1 MDMKKILLSLSIIG
15 ALVISQAAWADNRNN
30 RRGYGAYS
38 SGQHN
43 YGNNHRNNYSG
54 NHRANSYHF
63 GSSGRNYNRNY
74 NRHYNRNYNRHY
86 NNNYGRGYGS
96 GFTVSYGNYYSRH
109 RGYDSGSFF
118 GGLVLGSLFN
128 SSRHSSGNVETVVY
142 RNAPTISTREI
153 VYVDQAKSR
162 SASAPVAS
170 GRRLLRDLEGN
181 CFERIVDGQGDEI
194 RVQLDAQE
202 CNF

>member
-1 MDMKKILLSLSIIG
+1 MVLKKVLLSLSIIG
-15 ALVISQAAWADNRNN
+15 ALVISQASWADNRNN

-43 YGNNHRNNYSG
+43 YGNSYRG
-54 NHRANSYHF
+54 NRGANSYHY

-74 NRHYNRNYNRHY
+74 
-86 NNNYGRGYGS
+86 GRGYGS
-96 GFTVSYGNYYSRH
+96 GFNLSYGNYYSRH

-128 SSRHSSGNVETVVY
+128 SSRHSSRNIETVIY
-142 RNAPTISTREI
+142 RNAPTTSTREI
-153 VYVDQAKSR
+153 VYVDQAQTR
-162 SASAPVAS
+162 STAAPVAS

-181 CFERIVDGQGDEI
+181 CFERIVDQQGDEI
-194 RVQLDAQE
+194 RVQLEAQE